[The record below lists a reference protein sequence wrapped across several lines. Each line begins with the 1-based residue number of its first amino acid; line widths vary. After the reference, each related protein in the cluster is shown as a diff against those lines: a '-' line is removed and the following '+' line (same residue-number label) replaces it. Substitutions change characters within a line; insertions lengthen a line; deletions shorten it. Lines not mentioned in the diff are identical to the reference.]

1 MISTHQE
8 KYWFLVFD
16 ENGVGVYLK
25 ECHILEQDDSV
36 YEVKQSNSITE
47 VFWWKWGWLEAYEGE
62 KERFEK
68 LKEIFMRAL
77 QDIERSS
84 ET

>member
-47 VFWWKWGWLEAYEGE
+47 VF
-62 KERFEK
+62 
-68 LKEIFMRAL
+68 
-77 QDIERSS
+77 
-84 ET
+84 